1 MEGLVLATDGRMSD
15 YCNIL
20 RSHQPDDVLG
30 IEVLLFDRQEVLEVQ
45 QNGRPLETAFSFAQ
59 EIAESEGGE
68 QVEDSFQTYADFV
81 QISDDSGAIFMEL
94 PAETNI
100 LCVGSVPLSSL
111 WLRYPRNTNLCY
123 NPLQSQ

>member
-1 MEGLVLATDGRMSD
+1 MEGLVLATDGRMSE

-30 IEVLLFDRQEVLEVQ
+30 IEVLRFDRQEVSEGQL
-45 QNGRPLETAFSFAQ
+45 NGRPLETAFSFAQ
-59 EIAESEGGE
+59 EIADSEGGE

-81 QISDDSGAIFMEL
+81 QISDDSRVIVVEL
-94 PAETNI
+94 PAETNT

-111 WLRYPRNTNLCY
+111 WLRYP
-123 NPLQSQ
+123 

>member
-30 IEVLLFDRQEVLEVQ
+30 IELLRFDTQEALEGQ
-45 QNGRPLETAFSFAQ
+45 PNGHPLETAFSFAQ
-59 EIAESEGGE
+59 EIADSEGGE

-81 QISDDSGAIFMEL
+81 QISDDSRVIVVEV
-94 PAETNI
+94 PAE
-100 LCVGSVPLSSL
+100 
-111 WLRYPRNTNLCY
+111 
-123 NPLQSQ
+123 